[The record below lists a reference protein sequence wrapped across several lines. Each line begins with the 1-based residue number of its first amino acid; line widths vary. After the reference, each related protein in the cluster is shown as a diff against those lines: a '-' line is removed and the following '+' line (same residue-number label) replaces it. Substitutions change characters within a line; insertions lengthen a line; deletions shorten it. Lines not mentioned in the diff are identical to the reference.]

1 VGAFVAVIWYEKAL
15 PTVPFAVL
23 PLVITGGATAMV
35 SVRVALPVP
44 PPLVALSVTVDVPAP
59 VGVPEINPVPA
70 FTVIPAGKPA
80 AP

>member
-1 VGAFVAVIWYEKAL
+1 VGVFVAVIWYEKAP
-15 PTVPFAVL
+15 PTVPFAVA

-44 PPLVALSVTVDVPAP
+44 PPLVALRVTVEVPAP
-59 VGVPEINPVPA
+59 VGIPEINPVPL

-80 AP
+80 AA